1 LKNTIVVLDFIIYLY
16 LYTCC
21 KSEIKLEF
29 DFKNQ
34 NTPEESPCLYHKQM
48 ALSS

>member
-1 LKNTIVVLDFIIYLY
+1 LKDTIVVLDFIICLY
-16 LYTCC
+16 LYAGC
-21 KSEIKLEF
+21 KSEIKLKF

-34 NTPEESPCLYHKQM
+34 NTPEGSPCLYHKQM